1 MLKNILFLAILG
13 ALVNMQ
19 AIIDKDLKKSSDL
32 KEKVLF
38 MNKSSYDQEMK
49 KRYDKSQKNK
59 KEMKIYKRSD
69 GSIDTFKTINEANR

>member
-1 MLKNILFLAILG
+1 MMKNILFLAILG

-19 AIIDKDLKKSSDL
+19 AIDKDLKKSSDL

-38 MNKSSYDQEMK
+38 MNKSSYDKEMK